1 MWNTASRSNPHAEVP
16 ADLEMLT
23 ASSIVPAIDELVGR
37 FAVRGTVAA
46 GEVVDV
52 LLDLRLL
59 AEADALLGSLV

>member
-1 MWNTASRSNPHAEVP
+1 MWNTASRSNPHAEV

-23 ASSIVPAIDELVGR
+23 ASSVVPAIDELVGR

>member
-1 MWNTASRSNPHAEVP
+1 MWNTTSRSNQDTAVL
-16 ADLEMLT
+16 ADLEMRT
-23 ASSIVPAIDELVGR
+23 TPSIVPAIDELVGR